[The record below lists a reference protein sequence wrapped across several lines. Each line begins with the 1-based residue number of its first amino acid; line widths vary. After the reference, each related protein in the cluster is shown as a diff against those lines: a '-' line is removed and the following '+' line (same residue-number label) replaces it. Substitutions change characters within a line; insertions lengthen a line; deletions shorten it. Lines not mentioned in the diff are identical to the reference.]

1 MTNTSRKPLLS
12 TRDMA
17 TTAVLGAIASVLF
30 LFEIVVFPAVPFYKL
45 DFSNLPVLLGTFA
58 MGPVQGLLILA
69 IKALLGLLHSTS
81 GGVGELADF
90 LMGAAMLLPVGLVY
104 KCNKSRKTALLG
116 MLLGTIC
123 AIIAAMLAN
132 YFILLPFFG
141 VTEEALV
148 SMGSKLF
155 PQVTNTVSFV
165 IIITGLFNLI
175 KFLAIS
181 IVGFVIYKPLSP
193 ILHGRRKCK
202 CTEANEH

>member
-193 ILHGRRKCK
+193 ILHGRRKSSS
-202 CTEANEH
+202 TEAKKF

>member
-1 MTNTSRKPLLS
+1 MTNRKSLLT

-17 TTAVLGAIASVLF
+17 TISVLGAIASVLF
-30 LFEIVVFPAVPFYKL
+30 LFEIVVFPAIPFYKM

-58 MGPVQGLLILA
+58 MGPIQGLLVLA
-69 IKALLGLLHSTS
+69 VKALLGLLHSTS

-104 KCNKSRKTALLG
+104 KHKKSRKTALLG

-165 IIITGLFNLI
+165 IIVTGLFNLI

-181 IVGFVIYKPLSP
+181 VVGFIIYKPLSP

-202 CTEANEH
+202 CTEAN

>member
-1 MTNTSRKPLLS
+1 MTNRKSLLT

-17 TTAVLGAIASVLF
+17 TISVLGAIASVLF
-30 LFEIVVFPAVPFYKL
+30 HFEIVVFPAIPFYKM

-58 MGPVQGLLILA
+58 MGPIQGLLVLA
-69 IKALLGLLHSTS
+69 VKALLGLLHSTS

-104 KCNKSRKTALLG
+104 KHKKSRKTALLG

-165 IIITGLFNLI
+165 IIVTGLFNLI

-181 IVGFVIYKPLSP
+181 VVGFIIYKPLSP

-202 CTEANEH
+202 CTEAN

>member
-1 MTNTSRKPLLS
+1 
-12 TRDMA
+12 
-17 TTAVLGAIASVLF
+17 
-30 LFEIVVFPAVPFYKL
+30 
-45 DFSNLPVLLGTFA
+45 
-58 MGPVQGLLILA
+58 
-69 IKALLGLLHSTS
+69 
-81 GGVGELADF
+81 
-90 LMGAAMLLPVGLVY
+90 MLLPVGLVY
-104 KCNKSRKTALLG
+104 KHKKSRKTALLG

-165 IIITGLFNLI
+165 IIVTGLFNLI

-181 IVGFVIYKPLSP
+181 VVGFIIYKPLSP

-202 CTEANEH
+202 CTEAN